1 MKNLAGHFGNVKSA
15 EIKARQLAIY
25 AAVDQGLSDRIAA
38 AIGANPVKPLQVKP
52 VSEAEKFRPNLGA
65 TFRMAAL

>member
-1 MKNLAGHFGNVKSA
+1 MSLTVFGLAFIDINFWGLRSLV
-15 EIKARQLAIY
+15 AIY

-52 VSEAEKFRPNLGA
+52 VSEAEKFRPNLG
-65 TFRMAAL
+65 